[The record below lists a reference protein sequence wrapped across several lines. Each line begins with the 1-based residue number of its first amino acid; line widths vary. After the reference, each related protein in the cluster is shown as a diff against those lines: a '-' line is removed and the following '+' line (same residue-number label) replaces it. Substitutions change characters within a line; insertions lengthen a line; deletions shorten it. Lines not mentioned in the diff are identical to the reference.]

1 MKRKLTINSLAVGNI
16 TKRRKFYVTLIISV
30 ICAMMFSSGMLFFAA
45 SFFNSLREY
54 NYSNLGK
61 EDYLLVNTDLRSC
74 EECKQEGIFTDY
86 GTAHLIGYAYTD
98 EDAMEK
104 GSSIGWLDAKA
115 RKISYQTVKE
125 GRLPEKDGEI
135 AVEKNTLLSLGF
147 TNASIGD
154 KLKLNVLLPDGNVF
168 GGTPSEKEYTLTG
181 ILNDKKKELN
191 TRYISSYAES
201 FHRYLPSIFVCEN
214 TFPDAGGKEIYTC
227 YAQTTQK
234 NKNADEIYSK
244 LYDTYKFNDVE
255 ANRNIYT
262 INSLFSHR
270 GEIDVNYTN
279 TLILTVTL
287 AFTLTVISCL
297 GIINAF
303 QSNLRER
310 RAQIGM
316 LRAVGATRRQIVT
329 IFGREALIISVIC
342 APISVLLSYFGVKLI
357 VHFLGEEYVFLP
369 NIPVLLVSTVF
380 GVICVM
386 LAALIPLR
394 SASKISP
401 MQCIRNIDVNRKMY
415 RRKIRTQK
423 QFSCPK
429 LIAKRNLTFYKGK
442 RIAVTMFLVLT
453 ILISCFGFSFVKQSL
468 DDILVSTYDYQ
479 MSLIRDATYTM
490 FSNDSETENGF
501 RENDVYTIFSDPLV
515 ERVNCL
521 QKCTVNVFTDKQSDY
536 EESVRYYFQGP
547 SLEAHKNITKDN
559 YRQFIKDSMSQ
570 DYINY
575 KNQIGATQDFTATT
589 MIATDSQSVETLRDS
604 VVEGSINIDKLNS
617 GEEIIVVA
625 AEKLGVYINDSNP
638 DHHPAYLFIGEQD
651 KYNNKYEYL
660 DIVENSFHAGDTIT
674 LKYVHSV
681 TGDDA
686 LNGVFD
692 EEVDRTVTIGA
703 VLNKLPDN
711 YQRDTGALIYSPLLI
726 VSTSEGLKHL
736 TDKEKYDYVTMYLK
750 NDADEET
757 DKHMQSLMEAVCA
770 GNPDSHIFS
779 NYDFIRE
786 QKEDIRLTLIIIISI
801 MLLFFTISA
810 GVINSTVTSQI
821 RENKREIGT
830 LRAVGAGLK
839 ELSES
844 YTRQLLSLFLWGY
857 GIGFGSYIIINLI
870 INIFLKALEINP
882 YLPFTIWQTLLF
894 GLAVFAV
901 CAVNLRIQLKKQM
914 RNSIV
919 DNIREL

>member
-1 MKRKLTINSLAVGNI
+1 MKKKLTINSLAVGNI

-30 ICAMMFSSGMLFFAA
+30 ICAMMFSSGMMFFAA
-45 SFFNSLREY
+45 SFFNSLREH
-54 NYSNLGK
+54 NYSTLGK
-61 EDYLLVNTDLRSC
+61 EDYLLVNTDLKSC

-98 EDAMEK
+98 EETVEK

-115 RKISYQTVKE
+115 REISYQTVKE

-135 AVEKNTLLSLGF
+135 AVEENTLLSLGF

-154 KLKLNVLLPDGNVF
+154 KLKLNVLLPDGNNF
-168 GGTPSEKEYTLTG
+168 GETPSEKEYTLTG
-181 ILNDKKKELN
+181 ILKDKKKELN
-191 TRYISSYAES
+191 TRYISSYTES

-214 TFPDAGGKEIYTC
+214 TFPDAGGKELYTC

-234 NKNADEIYSK
+234 NKKDPEIYNK
-244 LYDTYKFNDVE
+244 LHETYKFQAIDSD
-255 ANRNIYT
+255 RDIYT
-262 INSLFSHR
+262 INSLFPDR
-270 GEIDVNYTN
+270 AAPDGNYIN
-279 TLILTVTL
+279 MLILTVTL

-329 IFGREALIISVIC
+329 IFGREALLISVIC
-342 APISVLLSYFGVKLI
+342 APISVLLSYFGVKLV

-369 NIPVLLVSTVF
+369 NIPVLLVSTAF
-380 GVICVM
+380 GIICVM

-453 ILISCFGFSFVKQSL
+453 ILISCFGFSFAKQSL
-468 DDILVSTYDYQ
+468 DNILVSTYDYRLSI
-479 MSLIRDATYTM
+479 MRVSLLSAYINM
-490 FSNDSETENGF
+490 SETENGY
-501 RENDVYTIFSDPLV
+501 NDNDLYELLSDPLV
-515 ERVNCL
+515 EKVSGSQSCRINI
-521 QKCTVNVFTDKQSDY
+521 FTDKQSDY
-536 EESVRYYFQGP
+536 EDLIRFYGTGSMPEVQS
-547 SLEAHKNITKDN
+547 NITKDN
-559 YRQFIKDSMSQ
+559 YRQFIKDNPSC
-570 DYINY
+570 DYNTV
-575 KNQIGATQDFTATT
+575 KNQLKTSKDFISSVMLTSDSDLLT
-589 MIATDSQSVETLRDS
+589 MLKDD
-604 VVEGSINIDKLNS
+604 VVEGTINIEKINS
-617 GEEIIVVA
+617 GEEIILIA
-625 AEKLGVYINDSNP
+625 PQKLGIHIDDFDPSHLYFLVD
-638 DHHPAYLFIGEQD
+638 IGERED
-651 KYNNKYEYL
+651 VDYWGFA
-660 DIVENSFHAGDTIT
+660 ENPFHAGDTVN
-674 LKYVHSV
+674 LKYVHSL
-681 TGDDA
+681 TSEDA
-686 LNGVFD
+686 ANGIFD
-692 EEVDRTVTIGA
+692 EQIDRTVTIGA
-703 VLNKLPDN
+703 VLYKLPYD
-711 YQRDTGALIYSPLLI
+711 YSVQSGAFFGAG
-726 VSTSEGLKHL
+726 VSDFQIISTHEGLSHF
-736 TDKEKYDYVTMYLK
+736 TNKEKYDNISMYLK
-750 NDADEET
+750 DDADEET

-786 QKEDIRLTLIIIISI
+786 QKEDIRLTLIIIISV

-870 INIFLKALEINP
+870 INIVLKALEINT

-894 GLAVFAV
+894 GSAVFAV

-914 RNSIV
+914 KNSIV